1 MSRLLQLSNSN
12 ILYLNMIGFKAQSL
26 RGRVQIKLIKSN
38 LMKMQ
43 VFERGENQSTRGKT
57 SQSRDENQ
65 QTQPTFDPESGNRT
79 WATLVGEE

>member
-1 MSRLLQLSNSN
+1 
-12 ILYLNMIGFKAQSL
+12 MIGFKAQSL

-43 VFERGENQSTRGKT
+43 VFERGENQSTWGKT

-65 QTQPTFDPESGNRT
+65 QTQPTFDSESGNRT